1 MKLVKIAVA
10 TIILALVWTA
20 AFAQTPNQEP
30 SLNARQ
36 PEGNRF
42 APDQGPDAPPSPERR
57 EQIRKKI
64 EALRVWRMT
73 EALDLD
79 EKTAAKFLPAISAL
93 SNKRNE
99 LTRENLETMREL
111 RIYLKADRPEEKKI
125 RSALDRLENI
135 HHELTNIRDK
145 ENNAAKDHLSIEQQ
159 AKFIIFQQEFQREI
173 SDMLAG
179 ARGGQELKPGQRY
192 NPDGPR
198 RPR

>member
-1 MKLVKIAVA
+1 MKIVKIAIA

-20 AFAQTPNQEP
+20 AFAQTPSQEP
-30 SLNARQ
+30 PPNARQ

-73 EALDLD
+73 EVLDLD

-93 SNKRNE
+93 SHKRNE
-99 LTRENLETMREL
+99 LTRDNLETMREL
-111 RIYLKADRPEEKKI
+111 RIYLKADKPDEIKI

-135 HHELTNIRDK
+135 HHELTNIREK

-159 AKFIIFQQEFQREI
+159 AKYIIFQQEFQREI